1 MTFQFCYPYNLFS
14 LYKMF
19 LYFRSGYAVQF
30 KLLKGSVSRDF
41 WPPFLY
47 DSNPSRPL
55 INRLKVF
62 SNSVSILPRYLNLA
76 SLHGVKLRGAHHT
89 AESDSAVF
97 YKCYFSVMPED
108 INITTILWVTN
119 CIRNLFY
126 FRSFSNKWSW
136 KSLQIQKHEKRTF
149 SNFSSLTP
157 QCASHRGVELHC
169 VHPTLSQTPRCASHH
184 GVK

>member
-108 INITTILWVTN
+108 INITYNNTVSHKLYKESFLLQKFFKQMELKVVTN
-119 CIRNLFY
+119 T
-126 FRSFSNKWSW
+126 KTW
-136 KSLQIQKHEKRTF
+136 KTNIFELQ
-149 SNFSSLTP
+149 
-157 QCASHRGVELHC
+157 
-169 VHPTLSQTPRCASHH
+169 
-184 GVK
+184 